1 MSKGVVLISR
11 EDIMGGAERVMLYF
25 AKQINGVDIISFTKE
40 ACHSKSEFIKTVKK
54 VFGINL
60 NISNYI
66 CYRIPFK
73 RFEMYTEYYVLH
85 NFIKMLNKQKY
96 DFGVVHLNNVY
107 RIKTKKKLICFIGP
121 GPKLD
126 KRDGNIISKL
136 FKKVYLFP
144 LKHYL
149 TKPKSY
155 RNVIIIPVSKYIES
169 ILKKRGVKTYK
180 VIYPPVNINK
190 FKYKGE
196 RKIRKRIVYFSRISP
211 DKKQHLIIK
220 LARIMPEYEF
230 VIVGKV
236 TKKEY
241 FQKIKKNAPK
251 NVKIFADVSIG
262 KLTSIVKSST
272 FYIHPAKNDTAPS
285 TVIEAMAAG
294 CIPFVHKSGGPWID
308 MVEKGKY
315 GFGWTKIEEIKE
327 IVSKINTHEIKSLRK
342 KVIRKSE
349 EFSNKNFEKK
359 VKELL
364 KNLNL
369 L

>member
-25 AKQINGVDIISFTKE
+25 AKQINGVDVISFTKGI
-40 ACHSKSEFIKTVKK
+40 CHPKSEFIKTAKK

-60 NISNYI
+60 NINNYA

-126 KRDGNIISKL
+126 KRDENIISKL

-144 LKHYL
+144 LKNYL

-155 RNVIIIPVSKYIES
+155 PNVIIIPVSKYIES
-169 ILKKRGVKTYK
+169 ILKRRGVKTYK

-211 DKKQHLIIK
+211 DKKQHLVIK
-220 LARIMPEYEF
+220 LARIMPDYEF
-230 VIVGKV
+230 VIVGKI
-236 TKKEY
+236 TNSEY
-241 FQKIKKNAPK
+241 FQKIKRDAPR
-251 NVKIFADVSIG
+251 NVKIFANVSIG
-262 KLTSIVKSST
+262 ELTSIIKSST

-285 TVIEAMAAG
+285 TVVEAMAAG
-294 CIPFVHKSGGPWID
+294 CIPLVHKSGGPWID
-308 MVEKGKY
+308 MVEKGKF
-315 GFGWTKIEEIKE
+315 GFGWTKI
-327 IVSKINTHEIKSLRK
+327 
-342 KVIRKSE
+342 
-349 EFSNKNFEKK
+349 
-359 VKELL
+359 
-364 KNLNL
+364 
-369 L
+369 